1 MAKDEFSHMTVGE
14 LKALVKKYKKVHCK
28 PFSKLDRAG
37 LIALAKEIE
46 SHERKVEV
54 IPKLS
59 AEEVEKALK
68 AKKEAKTPRMTK
80 KMAEL
85 MEKDNDLSVKEAKKK
100 ADAEKA
106 QPKVKAERKKRVV
119 TEGQKSALKNVQ
131 ALKKAR
137 GVSLKEAWALH
148 KAGEKVKVKRVIKM
162 KKEEKN

>member
-14 LKALVKKYKKVHCK
+14 LKAHVKKYKKVHCK

-59 AEEVEKALK
+59 AEEVEKALT
-68 AKKEAKTPRMTK
+68 AKKEARKPREK
-80 KMAEL
+80 KVVVKVE
-85 MEKDNDLSVKEAKKK
+85 EVKEKK
-100 ADAEKA
+100 
-106 QPKVKAERKKRVV
+106 ERKKRVV

-148 KAGEKVKVKRVIKM
+148 KAGEKVKAKRVIKI